1 MGISASHLRRRNVL
15 IETYWNVKTGQAS
28 GGCTDW
34 FPVLIETYWN
44 VNSFPAA
51 RNMASVGINRN
62 ILECKYGSQ
71 TKTKGQPM
79 VLIETYW
86 NVNLNENTKA
96 MTVLSINRNILECKS
111 RRSGL

>member
-1 MGISASHLRRRNVL
+1 
-15 IETYWNVKTGQAS
+15 
-28 GGCTDW
+28 
-34 FPVLIETYWN
+34 
-44 VNSFPAA
+44 
-51 RNMASVGINRN
+51 MASVGINRN

-111 RRSGL
+111 MHWWSGSTDKVSINRNILECKLHLHPLSRARAWY